1 MLGRRLALDDSLF
14 AAGALHF
21 ETVAS
26 RCVWFGQEGEEGISV
41 GFPDSPQLGIWTKPG
56 APFLCIE
63 PWQGLAENETSD
75 GSLAQRSGVRVL
87 APSETARYRLF
98 VDFTHAF

>member
-1 MLGRRLALDDSLF
+1 MF

-26 RCVWFGQEGEEGISV
+26 RRVWFGPAGEAGVSV
-41 GFPDSPQLGIWTKPG
+41 RFPDSPQLGIWTKPG

-63 PWQGLAENETSD
+63 PWQGFAEAETSD
-75 GSLAQRSGVRVL
+75 GSLEKRPGVQFL
-87 APSETARYRLF
+87 APGKQAQYRLS
-98 VDFTHAF
+98 VDFNTAA